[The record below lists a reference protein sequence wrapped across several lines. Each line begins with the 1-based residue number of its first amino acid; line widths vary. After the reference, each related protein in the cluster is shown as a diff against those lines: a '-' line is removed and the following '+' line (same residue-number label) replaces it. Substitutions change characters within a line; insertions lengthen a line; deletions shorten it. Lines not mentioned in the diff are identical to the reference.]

1 MIRKLR
7 IVPHNITYERVTR
20 LNNSAEIILY
30 ISTALSILISALG
43 YLNLFADFKNTLIA
57 LNIILICFYAFYDNR
72 SQYIFTKAEMKRRLD
87 YLDNSFDT
95 NFSGKKSQN
104 YFTNE
109 NLSPGLHKM
118 ATNSFENCFHTQF
131 IVSKMYSK
139 SLWQTIIILILFIIS
154 AAVGNK
160 EVVRM
165 FFELAL
171 PLILIQKLIKISF
184 FTSRLESILDGFKHL
199 FNDLRTTGFD
209 NKTAEALKHV
219 LDYETALSWAS
230 TPTSFKVFLK
240 YKDQLAVD
248 WEELKKEYQV
258 SN

>member
-1 MIRKLR
+1 MIKALR
-7 IVPHNITYERVTR
+7 IVPHNVSYERVTR
-20 LNNSAEIILY
+20 LNNYAETILY
-30 ISTALSILISALG
+30 ISTILSIAISLLG
-43 YLNLFADFKNTLIA
+43 YLNLFNDLKNSLIG
-57 LNIILICFYAFYDNR
+57 LNIILICLYAFYDNR
-72 SQYIFTKAEMKRRLD
+72 GQYVFTKAEMRRRLD

-95 NFSGKKSQN
+95 NFTGKKSQN
-104 YFTNE
+104 YFTND
-109 NLSPGLHKM
+109 NLSPGLHKLS
-118 ATNSFENCFHTQF
+118 TNSFENCFHTQF

-154 AAVGNK
+154 AYIGNR

-184 FTSRLESILDGFKHL
+184 FTSRLENVLDGFKHL
-199 FNDLRTTGFD
+199 FNDLKTTPFE

-230 TPTSFKVFLK
+230 TPTSSKVFFK
-240 YKDQLAVD
+240 YKDQLAAE
-248 WEELKKEYQV
+248 WEDIKREYQL
-258 SN
+258 